1 MHWHI
6 LESETSHNQQLN
18 KPTILTQQSGGFS
31 HIRLHRTKR
40 EIKNGQILR
49 LACTDN
55 TLHYNSNTTRQF
67 QYVMQLHNQVNR
79 TVRTNGLGQFVNLR
93 QKGKPFAGRK
103 IFRISH
109 VG

>member
-79 TVRTNGLGQFVNLR
+79 TYQWTWTVCQFATKRQAVRGT
-93 QKGKPFAGRK
+93 
-103 IFRISH
+103 
-109 VG
+109 